1 MISPRALL
9 KTWITSKLRVI
20 INSTT
25 DDLRK
30 SLMELNDDYIRH
42 SLVTQQKIRALE
54 DRIEK
59 LEKLNQ

>member
-42 SLVTQQKIRALE
+42 SLLTQQKIRALE